1 MFKNPSKILF
11 LCTLIIGTLISVSS
25 TSWLGVWMGL
35 EINLLSF
42 IPLMSNTKN
51 IMSTEASLKYFLV
64 QAIAS
69 SLLLFSLIMMF
80 LLSNMSILLNQE
92 VFLLLIS
99 SALLLKMGAA
109 PFHFWFPATMEG
121 LNWWNNLILMTW
133 QKIAPLM
140 LLSYMITMNMFFS
153 IIIISS
159 IMIGSLGGLNQTSLR
174 KLMAYSSINHLGWMV
189 AAMISGETL
198 WELYF
203 LIYSFLSASIIF
215 MFNTFQ
221 SFHINQNFLMMN
233 NDPKIK
239 FCMFSLLLS
248 LGGLPPFLGFL
259 PKWLIIEAMAE
270 LNSLL
275 IITVMVITTL
285 VTLFYYIR
293 ITFTAF
299 LLSYTEVKWNYTLLY
314 NNYFYITMMTFTAI
328 SLMGLTF
335 SSMIFNMI

>member
-1 MFKNPSKILF
+1 MFMNSSKILF
-11 LCTLIIGTLISVSS
+11 LSTLIMGTLISISS

-51 IMSTEASLKYFLV
+51 IMSTEASLKYFLI

-80 LLSNMSILLNQE
+80 LMSNMSIFLNHE

-99 SALLLKMGAA
+99 SALLLKLGAA

-121 LNWWNNLILMTW
+121 LSWWNNLILMTW

-140 LLSYMITMNMFFS
+140 LLSYLINMNMFFS

-159 IMIGSLGGLNQTSLR
+159 IGIGSLGGLNQTSLR
-174 KLMAYSSINHLGWMV
+174 KLMAYSSINHLGWMI
-189 AAMISGETL
+189 AAMTSGENL

-203 LIYSFLSASIIF
+203 LIYLFLSTAIIF

-239 FCMFSLLLS
+239 FCLFTLLLS

-259 PKWLIIEAMAE
+259 PKWLIIQAMAE

-275 IITVMVITTL
+275 IVTLMVITTL
-285 VTLFYYIR
+285 ITLFYYIR
-293 ITFTAF
+293 ITFSAF
-299 LLSYTEVKWNYTLLY
+299 LFSYTELKWNYIQLY
-314 NNYFYITMMTFTAI
+314 DNHFYIITMTFTMI
-328 SLMGLTF
+328 SLLGLTF
-335 SSMIFNMI
+335 SSLIFNVL

>member
-1 MFKNPSKILF
+1 MFKNPSKLLF
-11 LCTLIIGTLISVSS
+11 FMTLIMGTLISVSA

-51 IMSTEASLKYFLV
+51 ILSTEASLKYFLI

-80 LLSNMSILLNQE
+80 LMSNMSSLMNHE

-109 PFHFWFPATMEG
+109 PFHFWFPGTMEG
-121 LNWWNNLILMTW
+121 LTWWNNLILMTW

-140 LLSYMITMNMFFS
+140 LISYMIKMNVFFS
-153 IIIISS
+153 IIIVSS
-159 IMIGSLGGLNQTSLR
+159 ISIGSLGGLNQTSLR
-174 KLMAYSSINHLGWMV
+174 KLMAYSSINHLGWMI
-189 AAMISGETL
+189 AAMTSGENL
-198 WELYF
+198 WQLYF
-203 LIYSFLSASIIF
+203 LIYFFLSTAIIF
-215 MFNTFQ
+215 MFNNFQ
-221 SFHINQNFLMMN
+221 NFHINQNFLMMN

-259 PKWLIIEAMAE
+259 PKWLIIQAMAE
-270 LNSLL
+270 MNSLL
-275 IITVMVITTL
+275 IITLMVITTL
-285 VTLFYYIR
+285 ITLFYYIR
-293 ITFTAF
+293 ITFSAF
-299 LLSYTEVKWNYTLLY
+299 LFSYTEVKWNYIQSY
-314 NNYFYITMMTFTAI
+314 DNHFYILMMTFTMI
-328 SLMGLTF
+328 SLLGLLF

>member
-1 MFKNPSKILF
+1 MFMNSSKILF
-11 LCTLIIGTLISVSS
+11 LSTLIMGTLISISS

-51 IMSTEASLKYFLV
+51 IMSTEASLKYFLI

-80 LLSNMSILLNQE
+80 LVSNMSIFLNHE
-92 VFLLLIS
+92 TFLLLIS
-99 SALLLKMGAA
+99 SALLLKLGAA

-121 LNWWNNLILMTW
+121 LSWWNNLILMTW

-140 LLSYMITMNMFFS
+140 LLSYLINMNMFFS

-159 IMIGSLGGLNQTSLR
+159 IGIGSLGGLNQTSLR
-174 KLMAYSSINHLGWMV
+174 KLMAYSSINHLGWMI
-189 AAMISGETL
+189 AAMTSGENL

-203 LIYSFLSASIIF
+203 LIYFFLSAAIIF

-221 SFHINQNFLMMN
+221 SFHINQNFLLMN

-239 FCMFSLLLS
+239 FCLFTLLLS

-259 PKWLIIEAMAE
+259 PKWLIIQAMAE

-275 IITVMVITTL
+275 IITLMVITTL
-285 VTLFYYIR
+285 ITLFYYIR
-293 ITFTAF
+293 ITFSAF
-299 LLSYTEVKWNYTLLY
+299 LFSYTELKWNYIQLY
-314 NNYFYITMMTFTAI
+314 DNHFYIITMTFTMI
-328 SLMGLTF
+328 SLLGLTF
-335 SSMIFNMI
+335 SSLIFNVM